1 MRFFL
6 LALLITFATI
16 VMGLPQ
22 IDGLKIEVL
31 KEVKQKQMRVFYSAP
46 F

>member
-6 LALLITFATI
+6 LTLIIALATI

-22 IDGLKIEVL
+22 LDGLKIEVL
-31 KEVKQKQMRVFYSAP
+31 KEVRLKQFMH
-46 F
+46 